1 MKRIN
6 EIVPATVEEKPKAKR
21 NTALERKVAK
31 ERQALRLGD
40 IAVARHEGTLGDEY
54 IKLAQ
59 AMILCTLPYSETKET
74 RITRQARLGD
84 GSILSVTFSAAS
96 PGVPL
101 PFGADRKLLAWIF
114 DRAIRSN
121 SSFIPW
127 TSASEY
133 QRETGL
139 PIGGS
144 GNRDLN
150 KRFLRVAGLVINIQR
165 KADRTK
171 QDIIYPIIE
180 RSYLPASITGQK
192 GSDADDQPSLPEMV
206 DRFGFQL
213 NAGLFEDIRKHHIVL
228 PRKIWLEINGATQ
241 VQDLVYWLI
250 FRCYSA
256 ASESIIPWSALSEQF
271 PQDKNPRRT
280 RSYARQA
287 IRILSTLWPTVRIK
301 EVPQGIWVDHTPVP
315 MLEDDASKGRI
326 RKLGR

>member
-1 MKRIN
+1 MKRTI
-6 EIVPATVEEKPKAKR
+6 EPPIIEVVADRPKTKR
-21 NTALERKVAK
+21 NPTLERKVAK
-31 ERQALRLGD
+31 ERLATRLGD
-40 IAVARHEGTLGDEY
+40 IAVARHEGSLGDEY

-84 GSILSVTFSAAS
+84 GSILSVTFSASA
-96 PGVPL
+96 PDVPL
-101 PFGADRKLLAWIF
+101 PFGADRKLLAWLF
-114 DRAIRSN
+114 DRAIRSD

-127 TSASEY
+127 TSATEY

-139 PIGGS
+139 SIGGS

-150 KRFLRVAGLVINIQR
+150 KRFMRVAGLVINIQR

-171 QDIIYPIIE
+171 HDITYPIIE
-180 RSYLPASITGQK
+180 RSFLPASITGQRA
-192 GSDADDQPSLPEMV
+192 SDEGQSSLPEMG

-213 NAGLFEDIRKHHIVL
+213 NAGLFEDIRRHHIVL
-228 PRKIWLEINGATQ
+228 PRKIWLELSGATQ

-256 ASESIIPWSALSEQF
+256 ASESVIPWAALSEQF

-280 RSYARQA
+280 RANARQA
-287 IRILSTLWPTVRIK
+287 IRILTTLWPSVQIR
-301 EVPQGIWVDHTPVP
+301 EVPQGIWVNHTPEA
-315 MLEDDASKGRI
+315 MLEDDVTKGRV
-326 RKLGR
+326 RKLGK